1 MVHDHG
7 HARFQEQGFVLLGL
21 DAKEDFLRKGDG
33 AFGHGINIAGKAQFL
48 QIIEEFLTEK
58 AGTLQVRQII
68 VAEVDVF
75 HIVDEVF
82 QAGDDRIASLK
93 RITAIIAVKHALLLV
108 LAFKK

>member
-33 AFGHGINIAGKAQFL
+33 AFRHGINIAGKAQLF
-48 QIIEEFLTEK
+48 QIVQEFLAEK
-58 AGTLQVRQII
+58 ARTLQVRQVII
-68 VAEVDVF
+68 AEVDVF
-75 HIVDEVF
+75 YIVDEMF
-82 QAGDDRIASLK
+82 QPGDDRIPSFK
-93 RITAIIAVKHALLLV
+93 RITSIIAVKHALLLV